1 MKATF
6 YSTKSDNRK
15 LRKDLSLVKE
25 VNYINKS
32 NDSVLNPIIV
42 VDTFEGFEKVHYA
55 FIEQY
60 KRYYF
65 VTDIQPIVGGRLQ
78 ITLKVDVLQSYADA
92 IANTQAIIERS
103 SSYGNSYIVDNDI
116 VLSNKPNYQTIA
128 FPKSLDTTLHYVLIV
143 SGY

>member
-42 VDTFEGFEKVHYA
+42 VDTFDGFEKVNYA

-103 SSYGNSYIVDNDI
+103 SSYGNSYIVDSDI

>member
-42 VDTFEGFEKVHYA
+42 VDTFDGFEKVNYA

-65 VTDIQPIVGGRLQ
+65 VTDIQPIAGGRLQ
-78 ITLKVDVLQSYADA
+78 ITLKVDVLQSYSDS
-92 IANTQAIIERS
+92 IANTEAIIERS

-116 VLSNKPNYQTIA
+116 VLSNKPNYQTIS

>member
-42 VDTFEGFEKVHYA
+42 VDTFDGFEKVNYA

-116 VLSNKPNYQTIA
+116 VLSNKPNYQTTA

>member
-15 LRKDLSLVKE
+15 LRKDLSLIKE

-42 VDTFEGFEKVHYA
+42 VDTFDGFEKVNYA

-60 KRYYF
+60 KRFYF